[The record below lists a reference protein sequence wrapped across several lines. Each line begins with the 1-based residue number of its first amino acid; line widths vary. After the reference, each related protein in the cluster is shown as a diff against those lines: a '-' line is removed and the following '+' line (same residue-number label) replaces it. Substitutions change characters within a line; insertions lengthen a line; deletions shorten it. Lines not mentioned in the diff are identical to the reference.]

1 MSGTRPVAKGD
12 AIELNLETM
21 TVEEGLRLI
30 EEERVQPLL
39 TYLRTGVFENRNNMT
54 FMKAYSVVVQFG
66 DQSHHSFR
74 LYSYYKEVIFNYCQ
88 EAMPQLAQ
96 LSGEELLKALAQ
108 LWEKNRI
115 LIFWMQRVFQ
125 YLDRF
130 FTKGNAEH
138 PDLFKA
144 ALQCF
149 TETVYSKV
157 KDRCVAAMVAEVN
170 RERDGAEVDQDV
182 LRLLVEML
190 CTVGDSSPKVIKQKE
205 GTDKN
210 SADRLLWQSQEK
222 QGRQLYKADFENLLL
237 ATTQEYYQSKVA
249 GWMAMYTCPQFLQE
263 IQRRL
268 DDEDRRLSRYLDSS
282 SEKDLKMVV
291 QRELILN
298 TAKELVEMSSTGA
311 QAMFMQQ
318 RHEELKLMYRI
329 FRREPSMLPYIIAV
343 MEPYIEQRCSR
354 IVEDQQMIDNPPTY
368 TEKVL
373 ELKKEVD
380 DMVTSCF
387 DSDTG
392 FQKGRNKGLE
402 AVLNKDTRCAKYL
415 ALYCDLQLKKGLKGR
430 NEDEVQTLVNQAVGL
445 FAHLKDKDIFL
456 DIYKS
461 ALSRRLLSKLSV
473 SNDAED
479 CFITKLKVECGQQ
492 AIQKLASMFTDMA
505 LSDQLQE
512 EYIKSAHQGSPGGV
526 QHEVKVLQTNAW
538 PEKADDAPVV
548 PCPEMLACI
557 KSYEAFYHAKHNGR
571 KLRWI
576 FNMGSVEV
584 RCHGLARQHLL
595 VISVYQCLALML
607 FNQRKEVT
615 LKEICEATKLPE
627 DECKRQVMSL
637 SVSRHK
643 VLLHDCTGKDLNS
656 ESKLQVNDNFTS
668 EKIKVSVSLI
678 KKEEKAGETTALAE
692 APVERKHV
700 IDAAVVR
707 IMKSR
712 NRLEHNSLLDEVFRQ
727 CTLFKP
733 QPTQIKNQIEHLIER
748 EFLKRDEKNRSVYIY
763 LP

>member
-1 MSGTRPVAKGD
+1 MTTKPVAKGD
-12 AIELNLETM
+12 AIDFNLETM
-21 TVEEGLRLI
+21 TVEQGLHLI
-30 EEERVQPLL
+30 EQERVQPLL

-66 DQSHHSFR
+66 DQQQHSFK
-74 LYSYYKEVIFNYCQ
+74 LYSYYKKVIQDYCT
-88 EAMPQLAQ
+88 EAMSSLA
-96 LSGEELLKALAQ
+96 LVSGEELLSALAD
-108 LWEKNRI
+108 LWEKNTI
-115 LIFWMQRVFQ
+115 LVFWMQRVFQ

-130 FTKGNAEH
+130 FTKSSTEH

-149 TETVYSKV
+149 TDTVYSKV
-157 KDRCVAAMVAEVN
+157 KDKCVAAMVAVVN
-170 RERDGAEVDQDV
+170 RERDGYEINQDV

-190 CTVGDSSPKVIKQKE
+190 CTVGDTGPKVVKQKE
-205 GTDKN
+205 GIDKS
-210 SADRLLWQSQEK
+210 SADRLLWQSQAR
-222 QGRQLYKADFENLLL
+222 GSYKNDFESSLLS
-237 ATTQEYYQSKVA
+237 ATQEYYRNKVA
-249 GWMAMYTCPQFLQE
+249 GWMAAYSCPIFLAE
-263 IQRRL
+263 IQKRL
-268 DDEDRRLSRYLDSS
+268 DDEESRLSRYLDSS
-282 SEKDLKMVV
+282 SETELKRVV
-291 QRELILN
+291 QMELILN
-298 TAKELVEMSSTGA
+298 TAKQLVEMSTGA
-311 QAMFMQQ
+311 QSMFQNQ
-318 RHEELKLMYRI
+318 RYEELKLMYRI
-329 FRREPSMLPYIIAV
+329 FRREPTMLPHLISV

-368 TEKVL
+368 TERVL

-380 DMVTSCF
+380 DMVVSCF
-387 DSDTG
+387 ESDTG

-402 AVLNKDTRCAKYL
+402 AILNKDTRCAKYL
-415 ALYCDLQLKKGLKGR
+415 ALFSDLQLKKGLKGR
-430 NEDEVQTLVNQAVGL
+430 NEDEVQSLVNQVVGL

-461 ALSRRLLSKLSV
+461 ALSRRLLNKLSV

-512 EYIKSAHQGSPGGV
+512 EYMKGSHSGSPGGV
-526 QHEVKVLQTNAW
+526 THEVRVLQTNAW

-548 PCPEMLACI
+548 PCQEMLTCI
-557 KSYEAFYHAKHNGR
+557 RAYEAFYHAKHNGR

-576 FNMGSVEV
+576 YNMGQVEIK
-584 RCHGLARQHLL
+584 CHGLARQHLL
-595 VISVYQCLALML
+595 VVSAYQCLALML
-607 FNQRKEVT
+607 FNHRKEVT
-615 LKEICEATKLPE
+615 LKEVCEATKLPE
-627 DECKRQVMSL
+627 EECRRQVMSL
-637 SVSRHK
+637 TVSRHK
-643 VLLHDCTGKDLNS
+643 VLMHDGTGKDLS
-656 ESKLQVNDNFTS
+656 IDAKLQVNSSFTS
-668 EKIKVSVSLI
+668 EKIKVQVSLI

-700 IDAAVVR
+700 IDAAIVR

-712 NRLEHNSLLDEVFRQ
+712 NRLEHNALLEEVFRQ

-733 QPTQIKNQIEHLIER
+733 QPTQIKSQIEHLIER
-748 EFLKRDEKNRSVYIY
+748 EFLKRDEKNRNAYIY

>member
-1 MSGTRPVAKGD
+1 MSTKPVSKGD
-12 AIELNLETM
+12 AIDFNLETM
-21 TVEEGLRLI
+21 TVEQGLKLI

-66 DQSHHSFR
+66 DQQAHSFK
-74 LYSYYKEVIFNYCQ
+74 LYTYYKQVIQGYCS
-88 EAMPQLAQ
+88 EAMSQLTQ
-96 LSGEELLKALAQ
+96 LSGEDLLSALAQ
-108 LWEKNRI
+108 LWEKNTI
-115 LIFWMQRVFQ
+115 LVFWMQRVFQ

-130 FTKGNAEH
+130 FTKSSTEH
-138 PDLFKA
+138 PDLFRA

-149 TETVYSKV
+149 TETVYNKV
-157 KDRCVAAMVAEVN
+157 KDKCVAAMVTVVN
-170 RERDGAEVDQDV
+170 RERDGYEINQDV

-190 CTVGDSSPKVIKQKE
+190 CTVGDAGPKVVKQKE
-205 GTDKN
+205 GDRN
-210 SADRLLWQSQEK
+210 SGDRLLWQSQSR
-222 QGRQLYKADFENLLL
+222 GFYKDDFEKLLL
-237 ATTQEYYQSKVA
+237 IATKEYYKSKVA
-249 GWMAMYTCPQFLQE
+249 GWMAAYSCPLFLQE

-268 DDEDRRLSRYLDSS
+268 EDEESRLSRYLDSS
-282 SEKDLKMVV
+282 SEKDLKAVV
-291 QRELILN
+291 QFELILQ
-298 TAKELVEMSSTGA
+298 TAKQLVEMSTGA
-311 QAMFMQQ
+311 HSMFLNK
-318 RHEELKLMYRI
+318 RYDELKLMYRI
-329 FRREPSMLPYIIAV
+329 FRREPSMLPHIISV
-343 MEPYIEQRCSR
+343 MEPYIEQRCSA

-373 ELKKEVD
+373 ELKQEVD
-380 DMVTSCF
+380 SMVASCF
-387 DSDTG
+387 ENDTG

-415 ALYCDLQLKKGLKGR
+415 ALFSDLQLKKGLKGR
-430 NEDEVQTLVNQAVGL
+430 NEDEVQVLVNQTVGL

-461 ALSRRLLSKLSV
+461 ALSRRLLNKLSV

-512 EYIKSAHQGSPGGV
+512 EYMRDSHHGSPGGV
-526 QHEVKVLQTNAW
+526 VHEVRVLQTNAW

-548 PCPEMLACI
+548 PCQEMLTCI
-557 KSYEAFYHAKHNGR
+557 SAYEAFYHAKHNGR

-576 FNMGSVEV
+576 YNMGQVEI
-584 RCHGLARQHLL
+584 RCHGLSRQHLL
-595 VISVYQCLALML
+595 VVSAYQCLALML
-607 FNQRKEVT
+607 FNQRQEVT
-615 LKEICEATKLPE
+615 LREIIEATKLPE
-627 DECKRQVMSL
+627 EECKRQVMSL
-637 SVSRHK
+637 TVSRHK
-643 VLLHDCTGKDLNS
+643 VLIQDGTGKDLS
-656 ESKLQVNDNFTS
+656 FDAKLQVNNGFTS
-668 EKIKVSVSLI
+668 DKIKVQVSLI
-678 KKEEKAGETTALAE
+678 KKEEKAAETTTLAE

-700 IDAAVVR
+700 IDAAIVR

-712 NRLEHNSLLDEVFRQ
+712 NRLEHNALLEEVFRQ

-733 QPTQIKNQIEHLIER
+733 QPTQIKSQIEHLIER
-748 EFLKRDEKNRSVYIY
+748 EFLKRDEKNRNAYIY